1 MNKIPERGI
10 TYKTSRVAYVQN
22 YILAALLL
30 VLFVL
35 IYLNYPLNFTFFPK
49 TPGEFTPTM
58 IIFIFLIFITFMI
71 EEPTIEQIIRKYIVT
86 NNEVVKIEG
95 LLRKNRITIPYQ
107 GVADVRVNKGIVG
120 RIFNFGDIEV
130 TGFKDAI
137 IMKGIR
143 NPEVIHKIIQNK
155 IGMTRSRSYFIRR
168 PTAHPS
174 GEGK

>member
-1 MNKIPERGI
+1 MSKIPERGI
-10 TYKTSRVAYVQN
+10 MFKTSRIAYVQN
-22 YILAALLL
+22 YVIAALLL
-30 VLFVL
+30 LLFALV
-35 IYLNYPLNFTFFPK
+35 YLNFPFSFTFFPK
-49 TPGEFTPTM
+49 SLGEFTPT
-58 IIFIFLIFITFMI
+58 IVIFTFLIFITFMI
-71 EEPTIEQIIRKYIVT
+71 EEPTIEQIIRKYVVT

-120 RIFNFGDIEV
+120 RILNFGDIEV

-143 NPEVIHKIIQNK
+143 NPEVNHKIIQNK

-174 GEGK
+174 GDTK